1 MRQLRDFKGDCSTL
15 SEADRFMVQLVKVP
29 WWVYT
34 ATEKQIYTY
43 TTVHRALS
51 ILSYLHSTAHVL
63 SPSPGIDYQSKTVD
77 L

>member
-1 MRQLRDFKGDCSTL
+1 MRQLLDFKGDCSTL

-34 ATEKQIYTY
+34 ATERQIHTY
-43 TTVHRALS
+43 TTVQRAPSMLS
-51 ILSYLHSTAHVL
+51 NLHSTAHVF
-63 SPSPGIDYQSKTVD
+63 SPSPGIDYQYKTVD